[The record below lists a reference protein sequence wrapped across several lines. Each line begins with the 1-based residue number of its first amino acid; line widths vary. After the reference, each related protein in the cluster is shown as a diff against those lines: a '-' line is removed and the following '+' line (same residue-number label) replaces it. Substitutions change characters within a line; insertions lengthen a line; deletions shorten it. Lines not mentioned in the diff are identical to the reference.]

1 MSKKKKKMKWNGNRY
16 GIWRQKWKAGARV
29 LIDDARD
36 RIDPSNIQV
45 KILSSSS
52 SRILR
57 DQKPI
62 SPIYEERIVDE
73 KKSYW
78 KLFSHAILIH
88 IPKGITKIG
97 TKILL
102 FSEWIASIVVY
113 FQSKLEQ
120 LTTCEFVVLAEFSR

>member
-1 MSKKKKKMKWNGNRY
+1 MSKKKKNEMKWKS
-16 GIWRQKWKAGARV
+16 IWNMKAEMEGRCTRV
-29 LIDDARD
+29 IDDARD

-78 KLFSHAILIH
+78 NLFSHAILIH